1 MPNDHRGNP
10 VGNPATSHGGH
21 RPTPRVNQ
29 ALQRYYK
36 IDADTAQEV
45 IDEHR
50 KGNDYLDDAHYGVE
64 EAPHGYYSAGKTDFD
79 NDNVGN
85 RIDHIPTAISE
96 AVDARSGK
104 NSMGYSSPYEYPP
117 TVKYKE
123 SKDPAEGI
131 FY

>member
-1 MPNDHRGNP
+1 MGTDHRGRP
-10 VGNPATSHGGH
+10 LGNNH

-36 IDADTAQEV
+36 IDSDTAQD
-45 IDEHR
+45 IINEHR
-50 KGNDYLDDAHYGVE
+50 AGRDYLDDEYYGIDYST
-64 EAPHGYYSAGKTDFD
+64 PYYHDDKSVPDED
-79 NDNVGN
+79 NIGN
-85 RIDHIPTAISE
+85 RIDHIPTAISA
-96 AVDARSGK
+96 AVESRSGK

-123 SKDPAEGI
+123 SKDPADGI